1 MQKMDRCIIRNQ
13 KSIMSLPLSIL
24 PKNLAR
30 KLLQMRKIVKTIME
44 RMGIAVMGKTKRPA
58 KRVEEGLTV
67 ARYAN
72 HYYII

>member
-13 KSIMSLPLSIL
+13 KSIMSLPLSKL

-30 KLLQMRKIVKTIME
+30 KLRQMRKIVKTIME
-44 RMGIAVMGKTKRPA
+44 RMGIAVMGKTKLPA
-58 KRVEEGLTV
+58 KKVEGGLTV
-67 ARYAN
+67 ARYVK